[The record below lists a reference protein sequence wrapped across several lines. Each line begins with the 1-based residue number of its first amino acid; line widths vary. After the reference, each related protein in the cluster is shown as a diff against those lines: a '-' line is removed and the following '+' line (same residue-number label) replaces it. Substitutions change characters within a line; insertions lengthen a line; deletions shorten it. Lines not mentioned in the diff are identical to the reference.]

1 MAARLEREMAAQ
13 PDKKVWSVSQNDNFS
28 YCRCPDCER
37 IMAEEG
43 SPAGPIL
50 RLVNRLAARFPDKV
64 ISTLAYQFSRPAPKL
79 SRPAANV
86 QVMLCTIELNR
97 SRPIAEDP
105 GSASFVRDI
114 EDWSRLTHNLYL
126 WDYTVDFA
134 HQVSPFPNL
143 HVLQPNIRFFVRH
156 GVRQHFQQ
164 TNTSPGHEFSEL
176 KGWLLA
182 KLLWNP
188 ELDVEAAVNEFLAGY
203 YGAAAPFLRHVI
215 DAYREGLRESG
226 LGLDIYEPPN
236 AHAEGFLSAGRMPL
250 YEAAFDAAEA
260 AVAADPERL
269 RRVRTARLPL
279 QYAQLEIGKAD
290 MFGPRGF
297 YLERDGRFELRP
309 ERALLLDRFFTACL
323 DAGVRSLNESNLS
336 PKAYYDAV
344 RRFIDVQVEGNL
356 AFRRTVTAD
365 PPPAVKYGRGD
376 LALLTNGVRG
386 AADFK
391 VHWLGWEG
399 ADFRLVLDLGQAR
412 DVRTIA
418 LSTLYDP
425 KSWIF
430 HPRRVLCE
438 VSADGSSWRPVGAV
452 EIDGDQRREDTTR
465 TFAWEVPLRGVRFVR
480 FAVEGTKA
488 NPAWHASAGGAAWV
502 FVDEIV
508 VR

>member
-1 MAARLEREMAAQ
+1 
-13 PDKKVWSVSQNDNFS
+13 
-28 YCRCPDCER
+28 
-37 IMAEEG
+37 
-43 SPAGPIL
+43 
-50 RLVNRLAARFPDKV
+50 
-64 ISTLAYQFSRPAPKL
+64 
-79 SRPAANV
+79 
-86 QVMLCTIELNR
+86 MLCTIELNR
-97 SRPIAEDP
+97 SRPIEEDP

-114 EDWSRLTHNLYL
+114 EDWSRLTRNLYL

-188 ELDVEAAVNEFLAGY
+188 DLDVEAAVNEFLAGY
-203 YGAAAPFLRHVI
+203 YGAAAPFLRHVLEGF
-215 DAYREGLRESG
+215 REGLRESG

-250 YEAAFDAAEA
+250 YEAAFDAAET

-297 YLERDGRFELRP
+297 YLEREGRFELRP

-356 AFRRTVTAD
+356 AFRRPVTAE
-365 PPPAVKYGRGD
+365 PPPAAKYGRGD
-376 LALLTNGVRG
+376 PALLTNGVRG

-399 ADFRLVLDLGQAR
+399 ADFRLVLDLEQTR
-412 DVRTIA
+412 DVRTIG

-438 VSADGSSWRPVGAV
+438 ASADGTSWRPVGAF
-452 EIDGDQRREDTTR
+452 EIDGDQRREETTR
-465 TFAWEVPLRGVRFVR
+465 TFEWTGPLAGVRFVR
-480 FAVEGTKA
+480 FAVTGDQSQPGLARLGRRRCLGFRRRNRRALSPEA
-488 NPAWHASAGGAAWV
+488 SPPPAPVDSAGGSDYKKGMQGTSG
-502 FVDEIV
+502 FGL
-508 VR
+508 